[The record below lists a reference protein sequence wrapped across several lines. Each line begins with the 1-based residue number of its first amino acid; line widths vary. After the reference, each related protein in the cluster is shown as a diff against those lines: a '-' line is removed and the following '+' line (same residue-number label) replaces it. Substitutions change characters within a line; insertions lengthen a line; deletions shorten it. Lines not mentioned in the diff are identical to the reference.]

1 MAVGQYYI
9 DNNDDLYYD
18 DGNGFEKK
26 GNVAGL
32 PGGSNPG
39 APVDSVLPAYLKG
52 VRVDPITK
60 KPLTNQPDNIRAAVS
75 LPSTDGKFDV
85 FAGQVG
91 DALRYPEELTIQ
103 SATEYLLFDFW
114 RYKPNS
120 GQLTSG
126 GSGNYSPEGDSD
138 TEVYEVFDPAKQ
150 LPSTIIIAM
159 PQDIGTQIGAQWG
172 GKSFGFLGKGVAG
185 VGANIA
191 KGTLEGIKD
200 ATSGIG
206 DIIRQGSTSDALK
219 SFGASLTTAA
229 LNSIPGVGG
238 NLSVNDIV
246 QGGSSKILNPNVEL
260 MYEGPTLRELSLKFK
275 LVARTSTESKIIKEI
290 ATSFRKAAAPANKDS
305 RFINLPAYVRMRYMR
320 GGKQNQNLP
329 KHRMFAING
338 VDVNYTPDGQY
349 IVYED
354 GYVPS
359 IEIGLALQETKIIFF
374 EDIANGY

>member
-1 MAVGQYYI
+1 
-9 DNNDDLYYD
+9 
-18 DGNGFEKK
+18 
-26 GNVAGL
+26 
-32 PGGSNPG
+32 
-39 APVDSVLPAYLKG
+39 
-52 VRVDPITK
+52 
-60 KPLTNQPDNIRAAVS
+60 
-75 LPSTDGKFDV
+75 
-85 FAGQVG
+85 
-91 DALRYPEELTIQ
+91 
-103 SATEYLLFDFW
+103 
-114 RYKPNS
+114 
-120 GQLTSG
+120 
-126 GSGNYSPEGDSD
+126 
-138 TEVYEVFDPAKQ
+138 
-150 LPSTIIIAM
+150 M

-172 GKSFGFLGKGVAG
+172 GKSFGFLGKDVAG

-200 ATSGIG
+200 ASSGIG
-206 DIIRQGSTSDALK
+206 DIIKNNANADALK
-219 SFGASLTTAA
+219 SLGASLTRAA

>member
-1 MAVGQYYI
+1 
-9 DNNDDLYYD
+9 
-18 DGNGFEKK
+18 
-26 GNVAGL
+26 
-32 PGGSNPG
+32 
-39 APVDSVLPAYLKG
+39 
-52 VRVDPITK
+52 
-60 KPLTNQPDNIRAAVS
+60 
-75 LPSTDGKFDV
+75 
-85 FAGQVG
+85 
-91 DALRYPEELTIQ
+91 
-103 SATEYLLFDFW
+103 
-114 RYKPNS
+114 
-120 GQLTSG
+120 
-126 GSGNYSPEGDSD
+126 
-138 TEVYEVFDPAKQ
+138 
-150 LPSTIIIAM
+150 M

-172 GKSFGFLGKGVAG
+172 GKSFGFLGKDVAAI
-185 VGANIA
+185 GASIA
-191 KGTLEGIKD
+191 NQEFSGAASSIANLIKNNTN
-200 ATSGIG
+200 A
-206 DIIRQGSTSDALK
+206 DALK
-219 SFGASLTTAA
+219 SLGASLTTAA

>member
-1 MAVGQYYI
+1 MSSSSRQKPGSKPSNRGSRVGEVKQTGFNGASSSPRYWRWNGADWENI
-9 DNNDDLYYD
+9 SRSAFDNAESNNFSSG
-18 DGNGFEKK
+18 GN
-26 GNVAGL
+26 
-32 PGGSNPG
+32 
-39 APVDSVLPAYLKG
+39 
-52 VRVDPITK
+52 
-60 KPLTNQPDNIRAAVS
+60 
-75 LPSTDGKFDV
+75 FDV
-85 FAGQVG
+85 FSGEVG
-91 DALRYPEELTIQ
+91 DVLRYPEELTVDVE
-103 SATEYLLFDFW
+103 TDYLSFDFW

-120 GQLTSG
+120 GQLTSAATSG
-126 GSGNYSPEGDSD
+126 GARNYTPEGDD
-138 TEVYEVFDPAKQ
+138 DVTKIFDPAKQ
-150 LPSTIIIAM
+150 LPKQIVIAM

-172 GKSFGFLGKGVAG
+172 GKSFGFLGKDVAAI
-185 VGANIA
+185 GASIA
-191 KGTLEGIKD
+191 NQEFSGAASSIANLIKNNTN
-200 ATSGIG
+200 A
-206 DIIRQGSTSDALK
+206 DALK
-219 SFGASLTTAA
+219 SLGASLTTAA

-374 EDIANGY
+374 EDIDNGY